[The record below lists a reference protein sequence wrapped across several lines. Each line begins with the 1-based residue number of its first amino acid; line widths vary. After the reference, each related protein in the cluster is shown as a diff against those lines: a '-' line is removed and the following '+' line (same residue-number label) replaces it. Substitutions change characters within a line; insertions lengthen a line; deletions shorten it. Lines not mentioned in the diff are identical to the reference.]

1 VVCSIAG
8 RGLKPYLGGFSLMIR
23 FGRAA
28 RRVVIEKKSYRS
40 GAKSEN
46 KYSGEGSLG
55 LY

>member
-1 VVCSIAG
+1 MIVFP
-8 RGLKPYLGGFSLMIR
+8 LGFSLMIR

-28 RRVVIEKKSYRS
+28 RRVVIEKKKSYRS

-46 KYSGEGSLG
+46 KYSGGGSLG